1 MYTTQYDELF
11 KDAQAQHFPD
21 IDWRWLKAQCIA
33 ESNLDPTAE
42 SDAGAQ
48 GIAQFMPDTWSQE
61 CKLLY
66 GKVQDVFDPT
76 YAIQVQAQ
84 YLNRLWHMWTAPRPE
99 IDHLQLAFASYNAG
113 FGNILKAQKIAGG
126 VRDYDSIIVQL
137 NRVTGMDNANQT
149 IGYVLRIRK
158 YYAELVAQ
166 DAPAAV
172 PSGQPT

>member
-1 MYTTQYDELF
+1 MYTTQYDDLF
-11 KDAQAQHFPD
+11 RAARDTHFPQ
-21 IDWRWLKAQCIA
+21 IDWRWLKAQDIA

-42 SDAGAQ
+42 SEAGAQ
-48 GIAQFMPDTWSQE
+48 GIAQFMPDTWAQE

-66 GKVQDVFDPT
+66 GKVHDVFDAT
-76 YAIQVQAQ
+76 YAIQVQAA
-84 YLNRLWHMWTAPRPE
+84 YMAKLWHMWTAPRPE

-113 FGNILKAQKIAGG
+113 FGNILKAQKIARG

-149 IGYVLRIRK
+149 IDYVLRIRK
-158 YYAELVAQ
+158 YYGELVAQ